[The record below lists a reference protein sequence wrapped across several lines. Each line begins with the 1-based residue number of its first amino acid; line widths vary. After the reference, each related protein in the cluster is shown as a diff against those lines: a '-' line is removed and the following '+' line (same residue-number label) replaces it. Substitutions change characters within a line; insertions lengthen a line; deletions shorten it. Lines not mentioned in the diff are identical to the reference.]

1 MNPIIKLILNFDSD
15 QPFNQFYNSCI
26 KGDRLLLLFYVI
38 YICTSTLLN
47 NNHDFF
53 FPSCS
58 IPMIANMMITGG
70 LYDH

>member
-15 QPFNQFYNSCI
+15 HPFNQFYNSCI

-53 FPSCS
+53 FK
-58 IPMIANMMITGG
+58 
-70 LYDH
+70 